1 MKQKLNQERLSA
13 LLDNELTEFELRQV
27 LRDSSDDELQV
38 LSRWQLAQDAL
49 ASKPAAIAPEGFAV
63 QVQAAIG
70 QIPQR
75 GKPQWWSGIAKT
87 MVAASVAAA
96 TVTVGWQFW
105 QVEEASVAPAT
116 MASSSGQSYLD
127 QGAARAELVA
137 QPMLPQEKA
146 RVGNDGT
153 TVKFI
158 SPMLRQVQ
166 GLQTERAEA
175 MGSSQHPHIH
185 FIGKDPAQ

>member
-1 MKQKLNQERLSA
+1 MQMKQKLNQERLSA

-127 QGAARAELVA
+127 QGDRKSTRLNSSHVSISYAVFCLKKKKHTSTYCTLYYNGRCSEARR
-137 QPMLPQEKA
+137 MKI
-146 RVGNDGT
+146 RCD
-153 TVKFI
+153 
-158 SPMLRQVQ
+158 
-166 GLQTERAEA
+166 
-175 MGSSQHPHIH
+175 
-185 FIGKDPAQ
+185 